1 LCPYRTYVLS
11 PPWHPR
17 ARRSTFGSSD
27 AGPRDLPSF
36 PTRRSSDLDDRPFGG
51 RGTAFAVAEETFPP
65 ARYLKE
71 GPDDTRSLFQFLR
84 LHREGSIGYEF
95 MDKECKLW

>member
-1 LCPYRTYVLS
+1 
-11 PPWHPR
+11 
-17 ARRSTFGSSD
+17 
-27 AGPRDLPSF
+27 
-36 PTRRSSDLDDRPFGG
+36 
-51 RGTAFAVAEETFPP
+51 VAEETFPP